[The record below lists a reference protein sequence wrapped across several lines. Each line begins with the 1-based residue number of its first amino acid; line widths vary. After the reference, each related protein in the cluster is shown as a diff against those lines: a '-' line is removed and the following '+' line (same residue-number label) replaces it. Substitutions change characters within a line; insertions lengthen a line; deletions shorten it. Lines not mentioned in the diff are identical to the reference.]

1 MQFGVIEKLTSACY
15 FQIALEAMVLPILI
29 LFRCRCFLQ
38 KVLASRKELIEYDTR
53 VRDRVTSKITSNES
67 TQARAPAKQ
76 LSTVSDAQSVPG
88 RCYGCSSAATEHCV
102 TLLKALA
109 MKTSTRDKLIK
120 EVREV
125 LVSGFA
131 CLIHQLIYSGWL
143 YQI

>member
-1 MQFGVIEKLTSACY
+1 MTPNCIRPADSCNFGVIQKLTRACY
-15 FQIALEAMVLPILI
+15 FQIAPETMLLPLLI
-29 LFRCRCFLQ
+29 LFICRRFLQ

-53 VRDRVTSKITSNES
+53 VRDRVTSKITSSES
-67 TQARAPAKQ
+67 RQARAPAKQ

-125 LVSGFA
+125 
-131 CLIHQLIYSGWL
+131 
-143 YQI
+143 

>member
-1 MQFGVIEKLTSACY
+1 M
-15 FQIALEAMVLPILI
+15 
-29 LFRCRCFLQ
+29 
-38 KVLASRKELIEYDTR
+38 LASRKELIEYDTR
-53 VRDRVTSKITSNES
+53 VRDRVTSKITSSES

-125 LVSGFA
+125 
-131 CLIHQLIYSGWL
+131 
-143 YQI
+143 